1 MNLIFEGSTFSHFQ
15 EFISISNISMSK
27 ALFKCQ
33 KLIKQPKR
41 VLTNHVVIWKIS
53 KLNKIRNQD
62 MEIDIFMLCFKIK
75 EGFLGQGL

>member
-1 MNLIFEGSTFSHFQ
+1 
-15 EFISISNISMSK
+15 MSK

-62 MEIDIFMLCFKIK
+62 MEIDIFMLCFKICLRGVGFKIK
-75 EGFLGQGL
+75 EGFLIFKVLSRVWEFSFWGF